1 MGSNGSSDGGEN
13 KPRSRGGL
21 DDTVPAS
28 EPPLDI
34 HGQPMRSS
42 RASIPPMSHERYRLG
57 TELGRGGM
65 GRVVEAF
72 DTQLGRTVAL
82 KEVLPK
88 GPSIA
93 RRFLR
98 EVEITARLE
107 HASIVPLYDAGTSPD
122 GRPFYVMRR
131 VSGRPLD
138 EAITRARGL
147 GERLTLLPA
156 VLAAI
161 DAVAHA
167 HKRGIIHRDI
177 KPQNI
182 LVGELGETVVIDWG
196 LAKVIG
202 EEDDDATEPTV
213 PTAADSLQTQAGAV
227 FGTPGF
233 MSPEQARGES
243 LSPRSDVYALGATLY
258 YLLAGSPPHAG
269 DSATMVLGR
278 TLKHDVVPLL
288 VAAPGAPPDLVTIVT
303 KALAFEA
310 EDRYPNAGALSDD
323 VRRFL
328 AGQLV
333 AAHRYTPRQR
343 ITRFAKRHRT
353 SLGIAALAAVAVAG
367 LAWFSVHRIMQERD
381 VADAASKSALAEKRL
396 AEERLAEVAERNDAL
411 LLTQARY
418 LLESNPTE
426 ALAVVKQLPMT
437 SVRLPEARAI
447 GQAAVARGVWWGIQS
462 TEELTTRIEMS
473 PDGQQ
478 LLQVSRD
485 HMVRVWDLERRRL
498 VIARQYAT
506 TVTAIWIERGQ
517 VLVFGSASAPEI
529 LNPSANVS
537 TPLPL
542 APFAD
547 VDVSDNGEQIL
558 VTDQA
563 GVASW
568 LELDTNVLTPLLGG
582 RKVKHIDVAPEGTW
596 AVVADDTMVVA
607 VDANGK
613 ELVRITEEPLRVV
626 TSRYRTFA
634 VATQK
639 KLIECTLDP
648 TPTCVELGSP
658 LAPRPLVIDL
668 NYRGRELMMFSAT
681 GDVIG
686 WIGGSMAIRDRVDQF
701 MNHLNEAADEV
712 MVVPSFT
719 GKLVL
724 LGRNL
729 RHTMYLPVPVAH
741 ARVATRPK
749 HPRVVVVGDGQILVA
764 DLDNVIPRRL
774 PDTGTSQAVFADDKT
789 LLMLRASNVAWAWVD
804 LATGTVEP
812 VAEQARGM
820 PFILDV
826 VEGRVLIF
834 DDRGTDG
841 RLVVLER
848 GKPLLQIADGMFP
861 WGRLLTG
868 GTTIFGVST
877 SRDGTTPGDGRIFAR
892 TGAGEPRELVKV
904 DGEVISATRLGPNRF
919 AAISSRGELVRGDVT
934 TGAIERANVDTG
946 KTSFIGGESG
956 GRAVI
961 AIDDRLLL
969 WDSAPREIAKFPDV
983 LKTIARGDRG
993 RILVTLM
1000 NHDVFVV
1007 ELEPGAKPERLL
1019 NGGQTEPIASVDG
1032 TTLVA
1037 SVAGRQLTIV
1047 ELESANRWTL
1057 PMIVAATSMLVISP
1071 GSRHVVQ
1078 GTHNG
1083 MMVWTLP
1090 TAAKDLAVWLD
1101 EHSNAVKIGDNALAW
1116 PWQVRTP

>member
-1 MGSNGSSDGGEN
+1 MGEN
-13 KPRSRGGL
+13 KSHSSGGL

-42 RASIPPMSHERYRLG
+42 RVSIPPVTHERYRQG

-88 GPSIA
+88 GPSVA

-138 EAITRARGL
+138 EAIKRARDL

-177 KPQNI
+177 KPANI

-202 EEDDDATEPTV
+202 EEDDDDTSNDPKV

-233 MSPEQARGES
+233 MSPEQARGEP
-243 LSPRSDVYALGATLY
+243 LSTRSDVYALGATLY
-258 YLLAGSPPHAG
+258 HLLAGSPPHAG

-278 TLKHDVVPLL
+278 TLKHDVIPLL
-288 VAAPGAPPDLVTIVT
+288 DAAPGAPPDLVTIVT

-310 EDRYPNAGALSDD
+310 EDRYVNAGELSDD

-353 SLGIAALAAVAVAG
+353 SLAIAALASVAVAG
-367 LAWFSVHRIMQERD
+367 LAWFSVHQIVQERD
-381 VADAASKSALAEKRL
+381 VANKARKAAVADKQ
-396 AEERLAEVAERNDAL
+396 LAEVARDSLAERNDAL

-426 ALAVVKQLPMT
+426 ALAALKQLPIT

-447 GQAAVARGVWWGIQS
+447 GQAAVARGVWHGMQS
-462 TEELTTRIEMS
+462 TDQLTVRIEMS

-485 HMVRVWDLERRRL
+485 YLVRVWDLERRRL
-498 VIARQYAT
+498 VVAHQYSSP
-506 TVTAIWIERGQ
+506 VTAIWVDRGH
-517 VLVFGSASAPEI
+517 VLVFGSAAAPEL

-537 TPLPL
+537 TRIDL
-542 APFAD
+542 APFSD
-547 VDVSDNGEQIL
+547 VDASDDGDRIM
-558 VTDQA
+558 VTDPA
-563 GVASW
+563 GAASW
-568 LELDTNVLTPLLGG
+568 FDAGTSELTPVLAG
-582 RKVKHIDVAPEGTW
+582 RKIKEIEVAPEGTW
-596 AVVADDTMVVA
+596 AVLADEKTVIA

-613 ELVRITEEPLRVV
+613 ELIRVNEDSLRIVA
-626 TSRYRTFA
+626 SRYRTFA
-634 VATQK
+634 VATQQ
-639 KLIECTLDP
+639 KLIECRLDP
-648 TPTCVELGSP
+648 TPTCTELGSP
-658 LAPRPLVIDL
+658 LTPRPLVIDL
-668 NYRGRELMMFSAT
+668 NYRGRELLMFAGS

-686 WIGGSMAIRDRVDQF
+686 WSGGRMAIRDRVDQF
-701 MNHLNEAADEV
+701 MGHLSEVADEV
-712 MVVPSFT
+712 MLVPSFT

-724 LGRNL
+724 LGSNL
-729 RHTMYLPVPVAH
+729 RHTMYLPVPISH
-741 ARVATRPK
+741 ARVASRAK
-749 HPRVVVVGDGQILVA
+749 HGRVVVVGDGQILVA
-764 DLDNVIPRRL
+764 DLDAVLPRRM
-774 PDTGTSQAVFADDKT
+774 PDTGNSQVVFIDGKT
-789 LLMLRASNVAWAWVD
+789 LLMVRGSNISWAWVD
-804 LATGTVEP
+804 IATGAVESI
-812 VAEQARGM
+812 AEEARGL
-820 PFILDV
+820 PFILGV
-826 VEGRVLIF
+826 NEGRVLIF
-834 DDRGTDG
+834 DDRGKEG

-848 GKPLLQIADGMFP
+848 GKPMLQIAEGVFP
-861 WGRLLTG
+861 WGRLLSG
-868 GTTIFGVST
+868 STTIYGVSR
-877 SRDGTTPGDGRIFAR
+877 SLDGNRPGDGRIIAR
-892 TGAGEPRELVKV
+892 TGDAEPRELVKL
-904 DGEVISATRLGPNRF
+904 DGEVISATLLGGNRF
-919 AAISSRGELVRGDVT
+919 AALSSRGELVRGDAI

-946 KTSFIGGESG
+946 KISFIAGDVA

-969 WDSAPREIAKFPDV
+969 WDTAPIEIAKLPDV
-983 LKTIARGDRG
+983 LKTVVSGGHG
-993 RILVTLM
+993 RMVVTLM
-1000 NHDVFVV
+1000 NNDAFVV
-1007 ELEPGAKPERLL
+1007 ELQSNSKPERLL
-1019 NGGQTEPIASVDG
+1019 NGGQAEPLTSVDG
-1032 TTLVA
+1032 KTLV
-1037 SVAGRQLTIV
+1037 SSGAGRQLTIV
-1047 ELESANRWTL
+1047 ELESSSRWTL
-1057 PMIVAATSMLVISP
+1057 PLMISATAMVAVSP
-1071 GSRHVVQ
+1071 STRQVVQ
-1078 GTHNG
+1078 GTYSG

-1090 TAAKDLAVWLD
+1090 TTTPDLTAWLD
-1101 EHSNAVKIGDNALAW
+1101 EQSNAVKISDHSLAW
-1116 PWQVRTP
+1116 PWQVRAP